1 MIPIKK
7 IIFTCV
13 CITFGSH
20 LLWSQSIADL
30 VMSPESK
37 GDKYFNQFAYKKAIT
52 SYEESLRSQKS
63 DSMRG
68 VISLKIAQSYN
79 QLNQP
84 EQASK
89 WYAQAKETQV
99 SIAAESLLNYAQ
111 SLAATGKYAQASHIF
126 KELIE
131 GEGVSA
137 SIKAISSEQINAI
150 EEQNRFF
157 INAGRVV
164 IDKAAFNSKYSD
176 FAPLLYDSLILFVSA
191 REHKTFISGL
201 FNWDESNYLDI
212 FSYNP
217 QNGEVK
223 NFSKNLNTSLHEGPL
238 TSYNNNKDIIFTRNT
253 EARVNENTGDNSIM
267 KLQLYHAAYEDGKWS
282 KGEPLNFNDPNF
294 SFAHPSISSDGNTLY
309 FASDIPGGMGG
320 ADLYKVQKDGD
331 GQWGKPINLGA
342 AVNTAGDE
350 FFPTVHGE
358 RLYFSSNGHG
368 GLGGLDLFGY
378 DLSKEGK
385 VVNLGSPINSS
396 LDDFGITFYEDGRS
410 GYFSSNREES
420 AFKDE
425 IYQFNSDMDLM
436 PEYQLMLLVS
446 DKLSQEI
453 IKEAKVYL
461 LSSQNDTITQLDYE
475 NGQYVSA
482 QIEPNTNYKIITTS
496 KGYFSAEND
505 FTSLETAVDAPNTWK
520 KRLSLVKDYDFGM
533 TAFVFENNS
542 QKKLDSVQVKLI
554 NNLGD
559 EVPLKVYTDENGRFS
574 YTFSENKLNDR
585 VSYQIKLEKKGFLSK
600 SMTYNKK
607 LDKPGIDSLNAMLD
621 FGLNKIELGEDIGKL
636 LGVEPIYFDLG
647 KAIIRKDAAKELDKI
662 VAAMKENPAMVI
674 ELGSHTD
681 ARGGDAFNLQ
691 LSDKRAKASAAYIVS
706 KGIEERRIIGK
717 GYGETQLMNE
727 CEDGVNCSEEAHQLN
742 RRTEFKIISL

>member
-68 VISLKIAQSYN
+68 IISLKIAQSYN

-99 SIAAESLLNYAQ
+99 SVAAESLLNYAQ

-126 KELIE
+126 KELTE
-131 GEGVSA
+131 DEGVSA

-253 EARVNENTGDNSIM
+253 EARVNENTGDNSIT

-350 FFPTVHGE
+350 FFPTIHGE
-358 RLYFSSNGHG
+358 RLYFASNGHG

-425 IYQFNSDMDLM
+425 IYQFKSDMDLM
-436 PEYQLMLLVS
+436 PEYQLILLVS

-475 NGQYVSA
+475 NGQYVST

-496 KGYFSAEND
+496 KEYFSAEND

-520 KRLSLVKDYDFGM
+520 KSLSLVKDYDFGM

-559 EVPLKVYTDENGRFS
+559 EVPFKVYTDENGRFS

-607 LDKPGIDSLNAMLD
+607 LDKPGINSLNAMLD